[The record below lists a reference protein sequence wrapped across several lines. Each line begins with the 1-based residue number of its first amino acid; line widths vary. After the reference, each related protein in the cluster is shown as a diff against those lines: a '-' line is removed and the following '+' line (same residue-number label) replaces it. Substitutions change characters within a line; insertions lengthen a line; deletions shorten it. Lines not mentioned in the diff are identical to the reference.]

1 MYSQTFNRIS
11 SEKERDFS
19 LERHGLFSVAFT
31 LAATQYIFTEY
42 NCSRIWWRWIMWIFW
57 FIVTGIQY
65 YIRHQFVGIVFIF
78 FCTKKK
84 KKIIESIRCGLFS
97 FNIYLVAI
105 AIPIPHSDHVAEA
118 SKRYIPKL

>member
-1 MYSQTFNRIS
+1 MVAMDYLDLLVHSNRDSVLYSAPIRRNRIH
-11 SEKERDFS
+11 
-19 LERHGLFSVAFT
+19 LLLH
-31 LAATQYIFTEY
+31 
-42 NCSRIWWRWIMWIFW
+42 
-57 FIVTGIQY
+57 
-65 YIRHQFVGIVFIF
+65 
-78 FCTKKK
+78 KKK